1 MASKWEW
8 CSPTGWLAI
17 MEALMGQPLP
27 DLKDIG
33 LAVLT
38 VALMGCGSMDV
49 ENPRVESLDARSSQR
64 VERGWRGEHLSS
76 KESNARLE
84 LPRGWRPVSD
94 NDLHPGAE
102 LQAYHPN
109 REIYFIVVGEDR
121 ATVAHSGDLNQQA
134 QIYLQILKSGLD
146 RILSQENTT
155 GVARI
160 NGLEAV
166 QYDLS
171 GTVFGAD
178 VAYLHT
184 TVATNDR
191 YYQVVAWTPNNRF
204 PENIDDM
211 KAIIQNFNVD

>member
-1 MASKWEW
+1 MV
-8 CSPTGWLAI
+8 
-17 MEALMGQPLP
+17 EALMRQTLP
-27 DLKDIG
+27 DFKGIG
-33 LAVLT
+33 LAALT

-49 ENPRVESLDARSSQR
+49 ENPTVEPLDARSSQR
-64 VERGWRGEHLSS
+64 VERGWRGERLSS
-76 KESNARLE
+76 QESNARLE
-84 LPRGWRPVSD
+84 LPRGWQPVSD
-94 NDLHPGAE
+94 NDLHPDAE

-109 REIYFIVVGEDR
+109 QEIYCIVVGEDR
-121 ATVAHSGDLNQQA
+121 ATVANSGDLNQQA

-155 GVARI
+155 GVARV

-184 TVATNDR
+184 TVAANDR

-204 PENIDDM
+204 PENVDDM